1 MKLPKLKVCGL
12 TDLNQIE
19 SLVALKIDY
28 LGFIFYPKSP
38 RYVLNHLSLEA
49 IAGVS
54 HQGKVGVFV
63 NESPQNIN
71 DICRASKL
79 NLIQLHGDESMEI
92 IKELRA
98 LLPDEVKI
106 IKVIRVGKSLPSI
119 QPYQNEWVDYLLF
132 DTDSI
137 DFGGTGKS
145 FDWQLLNETTI
156 QKPYVLSGGI
166 CEDNIHQ
173 TKTLAPLP
181 FALDINSKFEH
192 EPGIKNLQKIE
203 AFITQLNHKF

>member
-1 MKLPKLKVCGL
+1 MKSPKVKVCGL

-19 SLVALKIDY
+19 SLMALKIDY
-28 LGFIFYPKSP
+28 LGFIFYPKSH

-63 NESPQNIN
+63 NEIPQNIN

-79 NLIQLHGDESMEI
+79 NLIQLHGDESMET

-106 IKVIRVGKSLPSI
+106 IKVIRVGKYLPSI
-119 QPYQNEWVDYLLF
+119 HPYQNEWVDYLLF
-132 DTDSI
+132 DTDSK

-145 FDWQLLNETTI
+145 FDWQLLNKITL

-173 TKTLAPLP
+173 AKALTPLP
-181 FALDINSKFEH
+181 YALDINSKFEH